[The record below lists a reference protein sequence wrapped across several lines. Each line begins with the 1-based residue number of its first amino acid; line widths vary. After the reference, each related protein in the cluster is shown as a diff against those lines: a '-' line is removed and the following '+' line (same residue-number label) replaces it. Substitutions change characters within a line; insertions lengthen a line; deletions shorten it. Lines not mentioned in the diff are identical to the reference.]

1 MLKYLSLVL
10 LFISTTVFAES
21 KIETEKLTK
30 AEINSVLIDHTYP
43 LGGKELK
50 KSKGAMYFSS
60 DGTLELIWEGK
71 RGTGKWK
78 AESKSRFCYSQTLW
92 SGKECITL
100 LRNKTD
106 GGFIHV
112 FEGQTRVLK
121 EGAIEKGNKI

>member
-1 MLKYLSLVL
+1 MQLAVAVNLAAIFPSLC
-10 LFISTTVFAES
+10 
-21 KIETEKLTK
+21 
-30 AEINSVLIDHTYP
+30 
-43 LGGKELK
+43 
-50 KSKGAMYFSS
+50 
-60 DGTLELIWEGK
+60 
-71 RGTGKWK
+71 KWK

>member
-71 RGTGKWK
+71 RGTARRLMLCSRLWCFRND
-78 AESKSRFCYSQTLW
+78 AHSKLVNC
-92 SGKECITL
+92 EP
-100 LRNKTD
+100 
-106 GGFIHV
+106 
-112 FEGQTRVLK
+112 
-121 EGAIEKGNKI
+121 